1 MSIRTITE
9 PAVDIRKATK
19 VGPTILSSYPGGKT
33 LVVEADT
40 PVDVPRFR
48 MARADQFERS
58 WHLAAWVPND
68 PEGPTVRVNVDSPIL
83 EGRHL
88 SSNRIPRQ
96 VTKTV
101 YRVFGEAAACKIA
114 HSQKLTKE
122 IPEQELN
129 RDYRSEKPLTLSL
142 MGLIAKDTL
151 IGQ

>member
-1 MSIRTITE
+1 MKALAQRRRDDQENEREKLTEESRQYMSIRTITE

-19 VGPTILSSYPGGKT
+19 VVQLFFQAIPGGKT

-83 EGRHL
+83 EEV
-88 SSNRIPRQ
+88 
-96 VTKTV
+96 VTFHQTEYPDV
-101 YRVFGEAAACKIA
+101 
-114 HSQKLTKE
+114 
-122 IPEQELN
+122 
-129 RDYRSEKPLTLSL
+129 
-142 MGLIAKDTL
+142 
-151 IGQ
+151 